1 MKVERIG
8 RATCQ
13 REAPAQQEAGS
24 TKEPQPPQKD
34 RDSFLLILQ
43 VLLAQLP
50 DVCQE
55 RIVTMQLAVQ
65 SWESLPPA
73 AETAAAMIAWYRCGE
88 FSLAAEEKYTKRS
101 KVFLFKT

>member
-8 RATCQ
+8 RTRSQ
-13 REAPAQQEAGS
+13 REVKGQQEAGNA
-24 TKEPQPPQKD
+24 KEPQPPHQD
-34 RDSFLLILQ
+34 CDSFLLMLQ
-43 VLLAQLP
+43 ILLARLP

-55 RIVTMQLAVQ
+55 RIATMQFAVQ
-65 SWESLPPA
+65 SWESLSPA

-101 KVFLFKT
+101 KVFLFKS